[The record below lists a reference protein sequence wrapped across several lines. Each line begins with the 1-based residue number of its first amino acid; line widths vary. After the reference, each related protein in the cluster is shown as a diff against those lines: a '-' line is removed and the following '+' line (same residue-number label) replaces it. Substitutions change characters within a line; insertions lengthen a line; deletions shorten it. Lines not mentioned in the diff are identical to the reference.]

1 MSVLPWSYNSRC
13 PYWSDTW
20 SDKRNQDLRPA
31 WMQHNN
37 KALYHWCCLFYILPE
52 KMHSPGYRLKSN
64 RIFLRLRQIL
74 LLDLWLLCVIR
85 IVPTPSFINAHLF
98 SMPSFVATHAES
110 GRSKENELLSEVY
123 VVAAS
128 VCAVLSLWAVVCFVV
143 SVSDAFFWQ
152 PFIINI
158 AAIPITSNVAIFF
171 YYT

>member
-1 MSVLPWSYNSRC
+1 
-13 PYWSDTW
+13 
-20 SDKRNQDLRPA
+20 
-31 WMQHNN
+31 
-37 KALYHWCCLFYILPE
+37 
-52 KMHSPGYRLKSN
+52 
-64 RIFLRLRQIL
+64 
-74 LLDLWLLCVIR
+74 
-85 IVPTPSFINAHLF
+85 
-98 SMPSFVATHAES
+98 MPSFVATHAES

-171 YYT
+171 LLYIKNPPFLSDFQCVSSPLPFSLYNEDAVNVNFS